1 MDRKLASIQKIATI
15 SPIEGADKIQVCTME
30 GLGWECVIKKD
41 EFKVGDKVVYVEVD
55 SIVPERQEFE
65 FLRERKF
72 RVRTIKLRKQV
83 SQGLV
88 LPMSVLPPLEYDFYL
103 VGNDVT
109 EELGIK
115 KYDPQAQEEDALVI
129 PKHRSPV
136 MKFLMKNKAF
146 RTVYMKLNSKEKG
159 QWPNWIAHTDEE
171 RIQTCAKILMN
182 NFNKP
187 WYITEKLDG
196 QSATFFTH
204 YERVW
209 GFRKLAFGVCSR
221 NIWLKTPDN
230 SNYWKIAKMFDLE
243 KKLKACK
250 EEIVIQGEIL
260 APNVQKNKYGVTEPD
275 FYVFNIIRN
284 GKRVGHEE
292 MVSYCVGLGL
302 KHVPIVFNS
311 FMPGLLWNDLKEQ
324 TQAVVKHMVDLSIGY
339 SRLAPTINREGIV
352 VRLMEDPVVSLKVI
366 NPEFLLKNGE

>member
-1 MDRKLASIQKIATI
+1 MRQLATIQKISEI
-15 SPIEGADKIQVCTME
+15 RPIENADKIQLAMME
-30 GLGWECVIKKD
+30 NLGWECVVKKD
-41 EFKVGDKVVYVEVD
+41 EFKVGEFIVYVEID
-55 SIVPERQEFE
+55 SICPERPEYE
-65 FLRERKF
+65 FLRETKFRIKTRKF
-72 RVRTIKLRKQV
+72 RKQV
-83 SQGLV
+83 SMGLILPTSIIPSNVKVVQGL
-88 LPMSVLPPLEYDFYL
+88 
-103 VGNDVT
+103 DVT

-115 KYDPQAQEEDALVI
+115 KYDPQAQEEEALVV

-171 RIQTCAKILMN
+171 RIQTCAKIFMN

-204 YERVW
+204 YEKVW
-209 GFRKLAFGVCSR
+209 GFKKLAFGVCSR

-230 SNYWKIAKMFDLE
+230 SNYWKIAKKYDLE

-250 EEIVIQGEIL
+250 EEIVVQGEIL

-284 GKRVGHEE
+284 GKRVGLDE
-292 MVSYCVGLGL
+292 MEMLSIGFGL
-302 KHVPIVFNS
+302 KTVPIVYNS
-311 FMPGLLWNDLKEQ
+311 FMPNLLWNDLKDQ
-324 TQAVVKHMVDLSIGY
+324 TQAVVKHMVDLSVGY
-339 SRLAPTINREGIV
+339 SRLVPTVNREGIV
-352 VRLMEDPVVSLKVI
+352 VRLVEDPAVSLKVI
-366 NPEFLLKNGE
+366 NPDFLLKNGE